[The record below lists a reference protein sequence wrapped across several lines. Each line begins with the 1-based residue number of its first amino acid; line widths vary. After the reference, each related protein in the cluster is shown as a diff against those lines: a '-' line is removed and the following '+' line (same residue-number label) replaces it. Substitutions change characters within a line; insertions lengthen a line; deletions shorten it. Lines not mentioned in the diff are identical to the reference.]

1 MNQRADENESRC
13 VSLKGA
19 ATILGVC
26 VRTVLREI
34 QRGKLK
40 AFRAGRQ
47 WRVRLADLRDY
58 MQGVGSPCNV

>member
-1 MNQRADENESRC
+1 MNQSAEETESRC
-13 VSLKGA
+13 VSLKAA

-26 VRTVLREI
+26 VRTVMREI

-47 WRVRLADLRDY
+47 WRVRLGDLRDY
-58 MQGVGSPCNV
+58 MRGIGSPCNA